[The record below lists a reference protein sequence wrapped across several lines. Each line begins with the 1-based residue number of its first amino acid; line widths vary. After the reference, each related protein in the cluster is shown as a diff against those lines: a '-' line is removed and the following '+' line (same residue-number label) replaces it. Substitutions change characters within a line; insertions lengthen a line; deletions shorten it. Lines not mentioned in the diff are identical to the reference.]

1 MRFSSHSKNQEFYQA
16 RFKLR
21 EADFFSILPGP
32 VEGSHSI
39 FINENLTARR
49 KELLA
54 KVRKLKKEKSYHR
67 VWTMDGKIF
76 LRIAEGTKTIQIP

>member
-1 MRFSSHSKNQEFYQA
+1 MNRRFAK
-16 RFKLR
+16 RFKTTLC
-21 EADFFSILPGP
+21 AASVNYINQ
-32 VEGSHSI
+32 SI

-54 KVRKLKKEKSYHR
+54 KARKLKKEKSYHR

-76 LRIAEGTKTIQIP
+76 LRIAEGTKTIQIREEDDLDKFK